1 MTGHPSLPR
10 NEGETAAKPIRIQL
24 AIGKTKKKK
33 VRNHNKNTIQ
43 LPVLI
48 ATQMVKKA

>member
-24 AIGKTKKKK
+24 AIGKRKEKKKA
-33 VRNHNKNTIQ
+33 RNHKKNI
-43 LPVLI
+43 PVLI
-48 ATQMVKKA
+48 ATEMVKKA